1 MKTGIIFI
9 LALAILSGT
18 IYALFKKYSK
28 SPSLQAQETAQ
39 NIEKFPD
46 ATSWQIKNSNNV
58 CFSRNSCLQPVTV
71 SFQTQKVWRE
81 IYFFYK
87 NQMVYDGW
95 TTKSIIVTSIP
106 TSIVFTNN
114 SDCKAELAKKDPFLS
129 FVQNK
134 PFNLFRVIEK
144 QALLYNFSVTCP
156 ENPES

>member
-1 MKTGIIFI
+1 MKAGVIFI

-39 NIEKFPD
+39 NLEKFPN
-46 ATSWQIKNSNNV
+46 AISWQIKNSNNV
-58 CFSRNSCLQPVTV
+58 CIFSQECLQPVTV
-71 SFQTQKVWRE
+71 SFQTQMEWRE

-95 TTKSIIVTSIP
+95 TTKSTIVTSIP

-114 SDCKAELAKKDPFLS
+114 SDCKVELAKKDPFLS

-134 PFNLFRVIEK
+134 PFNL
-144 QALLYNFSVTCP
+144 YSFSVTCP